1 MLVKLY
7 KKDHKGKMRFWEIF
21 VEDDELTVNFG
32 TINGEI
38 QQHTEY
44 VDGNTLRE
52 PDEQALLKAESKISN
67 RIKRGFRHT
76 IEEAELYDG
85 SNELGYHKPML
96 AARWDKMKNVDYENS
111 TYQHKFDGHRCLI
124 TNDSGEKIAY
134 SRNGKLI
141 HTINHVLADMDIP
154 EGVTIDGE
162 LYIHN
167 MKLQKIASLVKRN
180 QPDSKLLKF
189 HCYDTIAKENFEDR
203 LKFIRTLRLGQ
214 NAHVVDAIPFT
225 FSVKHMLKESINLGY
240 EGLIVRPNTGFVYE
254 DGKRSKGLI
263 KVKQFID
270 GEFLIVDITSSKDGW
285 AILHCI
291 TDVGEK
297 FTASA
302 PGNMQEKRNAL
313 IDKHIVIGRY
323 VRLEFAMWTNDKIPF
338 HPVAIG
344 YRQLGE

>member
-1 MLVKLY
+1 MIVKLY
-7 KKDHKGKMRFWEIF
+7 KKDHKGKMRFWEIDA
-21 VEDDELTVNFG
+21 EHGDITVRFG
-32 TINGEI
+32 TIDGEV
-38 QQHTEY
+38 QEHTEF
-44 VDGNTLRE
+44 VEGNTLRDS
-52 PDEQALLKAESKISN
+52 DEQAISKAESKIKS
-67 RIKRGFRHT
+67 RIEKGFRNT

-96 AARWDKMKNVDYENS
+96 AARWDKTKDVDYENA

-141 HTINHVLADMDIP
+141 HSIDHILADMDVP

-162 LYIHN
+162 LYIHD
-167 MKLQKIASLVKRN
+167 MKLQKIASLVKRV
-180 QPDSKLLKF
+180 QPDSQKLKF

-203 LKFIRTLRLGQ
+203 LKFIKELKLGK
-214 NAHVVDAIPFT
+214 NAHVVDSIPFE
-225 FSVKHMLKESINLGY
+225 FSVNEMLNDSIKLGY
-240 EGLIVRPNTGFVYE
+240 EGLIVRPNKGFVYE

-270 GEFLIVDITSSKDGW
+270 GEFLITNITPSKDGW
-285 AILHCI
+285 AILHCV
-291 TDVGEK
+291 TEDGK
-297 FTASA
+297 PFTASA

-313 IDKHIVIGRY
+313 VNKHLVIGRY
-323 VRLEFAMWTNDKIPF
+323 VRIEFAMFTKDLIPF
-338 HPVAIG
+338 HPIAIG